1 MADMVQYVTMNDY
14 VNSCT
19 VTISQDVLS
28 TAYLYMLACDLIIYL
43 QCHLP
48 FNLFSEHISP

>member
-1 MADMVQYVTMNDY
+1 MADTVQYVTMNDY